1 MRKCYKFICLLC
13 LLLFTNSASAL
24 ITISKDNETG
34 IVTITQTSSGEI
46 GAALRDAHM
55 HIISDEDYAKIT
67 SANGFVLS
75 GPFNNDPDLMQLSQ
89 KNNSITILD
98 MGDCNISPN
107 NLMIPAA
114 WKNTLEEFVV
124 PTHSGF
130 NRLPQNFLYGFQ
142 KITTLVIPAN
152 IKTIENGA
160 LGNMTIHEITIPAT
174 LERIREGAFKETIV
188 LHDVYV
194 ESRNT
199 ICEMNAFDFETLVGQ
214 TSVEN
219 IYTYAAKLHYPEED
233 YEYFVG
239 SWKEGRTISQDNLNG
254 FKDGLYEWNG
264 FYVEKVGPWNGWQQ
278 FALSDNSEPFQMV
291 NNIVRTYS
299 DSYEHDNLPTG
310 GRYEIRV
317 YRVTGYSSRTNK
329 TIMQR
334 IRNFWNQNTIPA
346 NTGVVLWVVT
356 NGSSY
361 LHYFA
366 KTNNNITQYPWKWG
380 GNNNANGNNLLEK
393 SVEPTEVHPVW
404 PWPKATVEYRNF
416 GLAKSNNSY
425 IWVRLTSSTLR
436 ANRAYL
442 KLTANMFPNNNEGYE
457 EGPGDNTI
465 NNAKAFGAF
474 GNITTLNADE
484 EAIKNDV
491 PIGTP
496 GMEIIDD
503 NPFSEDY
510 QNIERVLY
518 ANPNDAII
526 PSNSGIATNVSN
538 IIKEQDNN
546 YYTLQG
552 IRVKN
557 PSKGVYIKNGKK
569 VIVK

>member
-1 MRKCYKFICLLC
+1 MM
-13 LLLFTNSASAL
+13 LFSISVSYGA
-24 ITISKDNETG
+24 ITITKDSETN
-34 IVTITQTSSGEI
+34 IVTIEQTSAREI
-46 GAALRDAHM
+46 GLALQNNTLSTTERNM
-55 HIISDEDYAKIT
+55 IT
-67 SANGFVLS
+67 SASGFVLS

-89 KNNSITILD
+89 KNTSITLLD

-107 NLMIPAA
+107 NLMIPAV
-114 WKNTLEEFVV
+114 WKNTLTEIVIPE
-124 PTHSGF
+124 HSEF

-152 IKTIENGA
+152 VKTIENGA

-174 LERIREGAFKETIV
+174 LDRIKEGAFKETIV

-214 TSVEN
+214 TSIEN
-219 IYTYAAKLHYPEED
+219 IYTYAAKLHYPDTPED

-254 FKDGLYEWNG
+254 FKDGLWEWNG
-264 FYVEKVGPWNGWQQ
+264 FYVEYVGPWNGWQQ
-278 FALSDNSEPFQMV
+278 FALSDNSEPFPMI
-291 NNIVRTYS
+291 NNVVRTYS

-310 GRYEIRV
+310 SRYEIRV
-317 YRVTGYSSRTNK
+317 YRVTGYSSKTNK

-346 NTGVVLWVVT
+346 NTGVVLWVIT

-380 GNNNANGNNLLEK
+380 GNNNANGNNLLET
-393 SVEPTEVHPVW
+393 SIEPTDVHPVW
-404 PWPKATVEYRNF
+404 PWPKTTVEYRNF
-416 GLAKSNNSY
+416 GLSKSGNKY
-425 IWVRLTSSTLR
+425 IWVRLTSSTMR

-442 KLTANMFPNNNEGYE
+442 KLTASLFPNNDEGSE

-465 NNAKAFGAF
+465 NNAKAFGMF
-474 GNITTLNADE
+474 GSTTTNLNEDE

-491 PIGTP
+491 NMGTP

-503 NPFSEDY
+503 NPFDESY

-518 ANPNDAII
+518 ADPNDVII
-526 PSNSGIATNVSN
+526 PYNGGIATNIDN
-538 IIKEQDNN
+538 TINKQDNN

-552 IRVKN
+552 IMIKN

>member
-1 MRKCYKFICLLC
+1 MKKV
-13 LLLFTNSASAL
+13 LLFFAL
-24 ITISKDNETG
+24 FMLAHTVGATITITKDAETG
-34 IVTITQTSSGEI
+34 IVIIEQTSAKEI
-46 GAALRDAHM
+46 GYALQNNTLSAEERNM
-55 HIISDEDYAKIT
+55 VT

-75 GPFNNDPDLMQLSQ
+75 GPFANDPDLMQLAQ
-89 KNNSITILD
+89 KNNSITVLD

-107 NLMIPAA
+107 NLMIPST
-114 WKNTLEEFVV
+114 WKDTLEEFVI
-124 PTHSGF
+124 PTHNSF
-130 NRLPQNFLYGFQ
+130 NKLPENFLYGFQ
-142 KITTLVIPAN
+142 KIKTIEIPAN
-152 IKTIENGA
+152 VKTIESGA

-174 LERIREGAFKETIV
+174 LDIIKSQAFKETII
-188 LHDVYV
+188 LKDVYV
-194 ESRNT
+194 ESSHT
-199 ICEMNAFDFETLVGQ
+199 VCEMNAFDFNTLVGQ
-214 TSVEN
+214 TDISSFYEH
-219 IYTYAAKLHYPEED
+219 AAKLHYPNTPED

-278 FALSDNSEPFQMV
+278 FALSDNAEPFTMV

-310 GRYEIRV
+310 GQYEIRV
-317 YRVTGYSSRTNK
+317 YRVTGYSTRTNT

-334 IRNFWNQNTIPA
+334 IRNFWRQNTIPA

-366 KTNNNITQYPWKWG
+366 KTNNGITSYPWKWG
-380 GNNNANGNNLLEK
+380 GNNNSNGNNLLEK
-393 SVEPTEVHPVW
+393 SIEPTEVHPVW
-404 PWPKATVEYRNF
+404 PWPKTTVEYRNF
-416 GLAKSNNSY
+416 GLSKSGNKY
-425 IWVRLTSSTLR
+425 IWVRLTSSTMR

-442 KLTANMFPNNNEGYE
+442 KLTASLFPNNNEGSE

-465 NNAKAFGAF
+465 NNAKAFGMF
-474 GNITTLNADE
+474 GSTTTNLNEDE

-491 PIGTP
+491 PIGSP
-496 GMEIIDD
+496 GIEIIDD
-503 NPFSEDY
+503 NPFDESY

-518 ANPNDAII
+518 ADPNDVVI
-526 PSNSGIATNVSN
+526 PYNGGIATNIGNVIN
-538 IIKEQDNN
+538 KQDDN